1 MRCFLAM
8 PVLLLASAT
17 ALADA
22 PIAIAPVQVTGDAS
36 ASADAPSA
44 QPLNATQPTSVV
56 GRAALDQ
63 FVAATG
69 NYDDAIRLTPSVVD
83 IAPNGPGL
91 GEAQTLTIRGFAD
104 GQYNVTFDGIPFADS
119 DDFTHHSSAYF
130 VTRDLAAVSVD
141 RGPGD
146 ATTLGDATF
155 GGTVALRS
163 IGSGAAGGLSPNV
176 SLGSFDTGLG
186 GLLLDSGRGTL
197 PAGASALLDANG
209 VQSDGALDDAAQ
221 RRANLFAKVVVPLG
235 DDARLTVVSNVAR
248 TVQGEPL
255 GATRAEI
262 AAGGPSVALNDDPRS
277 QAFEGYNSSTYRTD
291 LSYADLT
298 ITPPSGA
305 TLSNKLYTYGLYRRI
320 EQGEDPNGET
330 PNGTAYGAGDVPG
343 QSGRNG
349 LRTWGDIL
357 RATHPLPA
365 GLTIEAGAWL
375 ERQTNSRFLLQTDRT
390 LGDIANP
397 VLPPVPG
404 VPYSTAIDR
413 MQRETLVTAQ
423 PYAQLDWQALPA
435 LRLTA
440 GVKGALFDR
449 SVDAPVMEGTR
460 LAEKFERDFAAA
472 LPSATAQLS
481 LAPGWRLYAQTAAG
495 FLAPAL
501 QLFDVNDPATASVQ
515 PERTWNFQLGTRWRS
530 PRLAAAADGYDIVV
544 DNAVGTRTVGG
555 QSVDFDEGS
564 VVYRGLE
571 AEATQALRAGFS
583 LYGSGSL
590 NQSRQSSGNGEPGGP
605 APATPQATLSS
616 GVLYEREAL
625 SASLVDRWVGGSYG
639 DVGRTQWIAP
649 FNQLDLSIA
658 TVLKRVT
665 LRAQLFNLLDSR
677 KIDGLA
683 GYTVAAGTPL
693 YWTQPG
699 RSLFVSATAW
709 F

>member
-1 MRCFLAM
+1 MRRLFAL
-8 PVLLLASAT
+8 PLLLLAPGVAR
-17 ALADA
+17 ADA
-22 PIAIAPVQVTGDAS
+22 PLAIAPVQVDAASPAS
-36 ASADAPSA
+36 AAPSA
-44 QPLNATQPTSVV
+44 PSLNATQPTSSVD
-56 GRAALDQ
+56 RAALDQ
-63 FVAATG
+63 FVAPTG

-130 VTRDLAAVSVD
+130 VTRDLAEASVD

-163 IGSGAAGGLSPNV
+163 ISSAAGGISPTV

-197 PAGASALLDANG
+197 PGGASALLDVNG
-209 VQSDGALDDAAQ
+209 VQSHGALDDAAQ
-221 RRANLFAKVVVPLG
+221 RRANLLAKLVLPLG
-235 DDARLTVVSNVAR
+235 HYARLTVVANVAR
-248 TVQGEPL
+248 TAQGEPL

-262 AAGGPSVALNDDPRS
+262 AADGPGVALNGDPRS

-298 ITPPSGA
+298 LTPPDGT

-320 EQGEDPNGET
+320 EQGLDPNGET
-330 PNGTAYGAGDVPG
+330 TTTALAAGDVPG

-349 LRTWGDIL
+349 LRAWGDIL

-365 GLTIEAGAWL
+365 GLTIEAGVWL

-397 VLPPVPG
+397 VLIPVAGLPF
-404 VPYSTAIDR
+404 SAAIDR
-413 MQRETLVTAQ
+413 QQRETLITAQ

-440 GVKGALFDR
+440 GLKGALFDR

-460 LAEKFERDFAAA
+460 LSERFERDFAAA

-481 LAPGWRLYAQTAAG
+481 LAAGWRLYAQAAEG

-501 QLFDVNDPATASVQ
+501 QLFDVTDPANASVQ
-515 PERTWNFQLGTRWRS
+515 PERTWNVQLGTSYRS
-530 PRLAAAADGYDIVV
+530 PRLAASADGYDIVV
-544 DNAVGTRTVGG
+544 NNAIGTRTVGG

-571 AEATQALRAGFS
+571 AEATQALPAGFS
-583 LYGSGSL
+583 LYGGGSL
-590 NQSRQSSGNGEPGGP
+590 NQSRQSSGHGAPGGP

-616 GVLYEREAL
+616 GLLYQRPAL
-625 SASLVDRWVGGSYG
+625 QASLVDRWVGGTYG
-639 DVGRTQWIAP
+639 DVGRTQWIEP
-649 FNQLDLSIA
+649 FNQLDLSVG
-658 TVLKRVT
+658 TVISRVT
-665 LRAQLFNLLDSR
+665 LRTQLFNLLDSR

-699 RSLFVSATAW
+699 RSVFVSATAW